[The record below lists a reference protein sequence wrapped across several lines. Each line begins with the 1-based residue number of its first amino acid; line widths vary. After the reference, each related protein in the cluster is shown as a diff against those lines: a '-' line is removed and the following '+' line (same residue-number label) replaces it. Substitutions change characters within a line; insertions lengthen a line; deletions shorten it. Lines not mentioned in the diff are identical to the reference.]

1 MTINEYSSIYN
12 DVAKKLLGEYAKS
25 QENKNIVLSPMSIIM
40 LQTLSAEKR
49 ETRLPKSS
57 ARKYL
62 LMNSSRSCRR
72 SSHPSRKA
80 VL

>member
-1 MTINEYSSIYN
+1 MLGPFWRCDMTINEYSSIYN
-12 DVAKKLLGEYAKS
+12 DVAKKLLGEYTKS

-40 LQTLSAEKR
+40 LLGIAADA
-49 ETRLPKSS
+49 

-62 LMNSSRSCRR
+62 LMNSSQSCRR
-72 SSHPSRKA
+72 SSHPLRKA